1 MMILTKYRLLD
12 PPISLGPST
21 PSGQLSL
28 SYKGAKL
35 KFRSIPIVL
44 DDEDDDELIPGPS
57 CPSSPDEPLP
67 NILDLL
73 RSDGPDFD
81 IPSRVTKASKTKIT
95 VDRKGK
101 GKEIVLIDE
110 RYGDVDEL
118 VKRKSKRAR
127 SRSSDV
133 MVEMGNSYIVE
144 GLSRPIGRVESKKRA
159 RSSEPERSETRAV
172 SPTLGH

>member
-1 MMILTKYRLLD
+1 LD
-12 PPISLGPST
+12 
-21 PSGQLSL
+21 
-28 SYKGAKL
+28 A
-35 KFRSIPIVL
+35 
-44 DDEDDDELIPGPS
+44 EDDDEPIPGPS

-81 IPSRVTKASKTKIT
+81 IPPRVTKASKTKIT

-101 GKEIVLIDE
+101 GKEIVLVDE
-110 RYGDVDEL
+110 RYEDVDEF

-127 SRSSDV
+127 SRSRSSDV
-133 MVEMGNSYIVE
+133 MIGMGNSYIVE

-159 RSSEPERSETRAV
+159 RSPEPERSETRAV
-172 SPTLGH
+172 SQTLGH